1 MQLHRGS
8 NPILQLLVFKNH
20 NNLLFLFLGLLLT
33 PTMINILY
41 ATLKIAISDCVLF
54 FVVLVLVAESNNTDF
69 DWVIF
74 DEIKK

>member
-1 MQLHRGS
+1 MQLYRGS

-20 NNLLFLFLGLLLT
+20 NDILFLFLGPLLT

-41 ATLKIAISDCVLF
+41 AKLEIAISDCVLF
-54 FVVLVLVAESNNTDF
+54 FVVLVLVAESNNIDF
-69 DWVIF
+69 DWILV